1 MNEVAAI
8 TRRLNRGSLGR
19 NSTIVEVLSPA
30 IKAAF
35 ESEHGIKQ
43 AIGRRLIEGLL
54 SASTIVEALPAKV
67 CCLPQQLL
75 RQTRLSKRHD
85 K

>member
-8 TRRLNRGSLGR
+8 TRRLNRGSLWR
-19 NSTIVEVLSPA
+19 DLDNCRVLLPA

-43 AIGRRLIEGLL
+43 AIGRRLIEGLF
-54 SASTIVEALPAKV
+54 E
-67 CCLPQQLL
+67 
-75 RQTRLSKRHD
+75 RLNNC
-85 K
+85 

>member
-1 MNEVAAI
+1 MKSPPSPAALI
-8 TRRLNRGSLGR
+8 EGLLGETRQLS
-19 NSTIVEVLSPA
+19 SLSPA